1 MCCDTKTPDG
11 VYSYQVRDLD
21 KNIVGVLYTTVEYHE
36 NDTVFY
42 KPRKWHCNLMRVWKR
57 TD

>member
-1 MCCDTKTPDG
+1 MEMEIIIKLFLVLCCDTKTPDG

-21 KNIVGVLYTTVEYHE
+21 KNIVGVLHTTVEYHE

-42 KPRKWHCNLMRVWKR
+42 KTRK
-57 TD
+57 